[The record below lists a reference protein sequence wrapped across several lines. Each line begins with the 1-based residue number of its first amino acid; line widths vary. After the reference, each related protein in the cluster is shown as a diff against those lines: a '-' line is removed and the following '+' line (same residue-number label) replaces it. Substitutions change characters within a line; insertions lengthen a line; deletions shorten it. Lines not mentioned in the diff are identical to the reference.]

1 MMMTQTIEKH
11 VRARRARRTAKP
23 HLIYAYAVRSSYF
36 WRGVPGELTLART
49 EPFQRAQGRIRVVAE
64 PLVQMGGKRGG
75 TWVLRPLEVNEEG
88 WLTLRLPRQMARG
101 LYLWRLCV
109 GHATSNPALF
119 FVA

>member
-11 VRARRARRTAKP
+11 VRARRARRAAKP
-23 HLIYAYAVRSSYF
+23 HLIYAYAVGSGYF

-49 EPFQRAQGRIRVVAE
+49 EPFRRNQGRIRVVAE
-64 PLVQMGGKRGG
+64 PLVRVSGRRGG

-88 WLTLRLPRQMARG
+88 WLTLRLSRQMPRG